1 MDKKISDIITDLKQI
16 DPGLASEA
24 SKMRPAISK
33 FIEAKPDTQ
42 FNPAFAARLRSELMT
57 KAGAHLV
64 APLSTQAAVSQPR
77 VSSYWSIFLN
87 NSYQASLAGALVA
100 ILVIAPATFLATRKV
115 YEGSDAETYVKNIT
129 SGLSLKQQISTKG
142 MNAFGKLSYVQA
154 NNQTGGMGGGI
165 ATSRDASL
173 APQATTAAPDTMT
186 MGKGSSVGK
195 MMVPGG
201 EFTQIKY
208 AYIGEALNLTE
219 TEGQVFKRVKNAEA
233 GKQLAEFIKKS
244 NFGLVNLPSFSSLG
258 LQNLQLLEDKEF
270 GYSINVSFDE
280 GTITIG
286 PDYRKWKFSEIRN
299 PLPASSLPADAE
311 LIKLAD
317 AFVKEHGIDTS
328 IYGQPVVENKT
339 YTGNDAAG
347 KNAEFAMDNVN
358 VTYPLMLGGTEV
370 YDESGN
376 KYGLQVGIDIRLN
389 KVSGVYN
396 LTGQV
401 YESSKYSLETEAS
414 KVIDAAV
421 NGPQNQIM
429 PLVAED
435 GVNQKITTETLTLQA
450 PKRVL
455 MRHIVYANEMTT
467 ELYVPALL
475 FPIQQKKGVPYYQK
489 NVVVPLIKD
498 ALAQTSG
505 AEPMPVDIGNPIGSS
520 SSTPAV
526 APELKPEVVSTTS
539 TSSPTI

>member
-1 MDKKISDIITDLKQI
+1 MDKKISDIIADLKQI
-16 DPGLASEA
+16 DPGLASGA
-24 SKMRPAISK
+24 SKMRPTISK
-33 FIEAKPDTQ
+33 LIEAKPDTQ
-42 FNPAFAARLRSELMT
+42 FNPAFAARLRSDLMT
-57 KAGAHLV
+57 KAASHLIPP
-64 APLSTQAAVSQPR
+64 APISRPR

-154 NNQTGGMGGGI
+154 SKQDT
-165 ATSRDASL
+165 SL
-173 APQATTAAPDTMT
+173 APQATSAAPDTMAI
-186 MGKGSSVGK
+186 GKGGATGK
-195 MMVPGG
+195 MMVPGT
-201 EFTQIKY
+201 EFPIIKY

-244 NFGLVNLPSFSSLG
+244 KFGLVNLPSFSSLG
-258 LQNLQLLEDKEF
+258 LQNLQLLEDKQF

-286 PDYRKWKFSEIRN
+286 PDYRKWNFSEVRN

-317 AFVKEHGIDTS
+317 AFVKEYGIDTS

-339 YTGNDAAG
+339 YVGNDTAG
-347 KNAEFAMDNVN
+347 KNVEFAMDNVN

-376 KYGLQVGIDIRLN
+376 KYGLQVGVDIRLN

-414 KVIDAAV
+414 KVIDVAV
-421 NGPQNQIM
+421 NGPQHQVM
-429 PLVAED
+429 LLMEGQDQPQV
-435 GVNQKITTETLTLQA
+435 KTETLTIQA

-455 MRHIVYANEMTT
+455 MRHLVYANEVTT

-475 FPIQQKKGVPYYQK
+475 FPVQQKKGVPYYQK
-489 NVVVPLIKD
+489 NIVVPLIKD
-498 ALAQTSG
+498 ALAQVPETS
-505 AEPMPVDIGNPIGSS
+505 MPVDIGNPIGDSSGSS

-526 APELKPEVVSTTS
+526 IPPPKPEVVSTTS
-539 TSSPTI
+539 TSSPNI